1 MIIIFEQYTFIL
13 CQCHQK
19 MNLIEI
25 KSLLNHTHDR
35 FLILNP
41 KICRGLAGIKGVQPE
56 RKAFCAMEIEGQT
69 NKVLCTNY
77 VSQKNPVWT
86 NKAEFQTKQPLPTV
100 KVCLRIESNNPLY
113 LEGRPIGEVRS
124 YHVTF

>member
-1 MIIIFEQYTFIL
+1 M
-13 CQCHQK
+13 
-19 MNLIEI
+19 
-25 KSLLNHTHDR
+25 LLT
-35 FLILNP
+35 
-41 KICRGLAGIKGVQPE
+41 RGLAGIKGVQPE

-100 KVCLRIESNNPLY
+100 RICLRIESNNPLY
-113 LEGRPIGEVRS
+113 LEGRPIGEVS
-124 YHVTF
+124 KIGLQYFLSAELTSLQSLVVIYVKMLYHDL